1 MSQGLIQGSMREA
14 PLPDIIQL
22 VSQGAKSGCF
32 HVADDPKRCKIYIK
46 DGRIIHAVSHD
57 HEGLEAFYEV
67 ALWLDGS
74 YRFEEG
80 EVEVAAT
87 ISKPN
92 ASVLMEMGRRMEEWR
107 VISQKITSVDLY
119 PTTTIFPGETPQ
131 GVNPRQAKL
140 ITALTGWYTVQELA
154 EVFQKPVLNLA
165 KDLYDLVMGG
175 QVVMKGVRSGKPP
188 KLEAPPPP
196 PAPAPTPQGFPE
208 VEEPPMATA
217 PAADIPAP
225 PAETPAVLR
234 NSVVPAIPVA
244 LVASTSGG
252 ASVQVHDPVKMARL
266 TAFTQRISQTSKNV
280 LPAQFHEMVDRLQ
293 ARATQQIFSG
303 DGPEAVKNLALAVS
317 RGAVDQ
323 GCDAEMVKNLN
334 TQLKALF
341 SK

>member
-32 HVADDPKRCKIYIK
+32 HVADDPKKCRIYLK

-57 HEGLEAFYEV
+57 HEGIEAFYEV
-67 ALWLDGS
+67 ALWLDGN

-80 EVEVAAT
+80 AVEVAPT
-87 ISKPN
+87 INKPN
-92 ASVLMEMGRRMEEWR
+92 ASVLMELGRRMEEWR
-107 VISQKITSVDLY
+107 VISQKITSIDLY
-119 PTTTIFPGETPQ
+119 PTSTLLPGEEPQ

-140 ITALTGWYTVQELA
+140 IGALTGWYTLQELA

-175 QVVMKGVRSGKPP
+175 QVVMKGIRSGKPP
-188 KLEAPPPP
+188 KLDVPPPPPP
-196 PAPAPTPQGFPE
+196 PAPLPQGFPV
-208 VEEPPMATA
+208 VEEA
-217 PAADIPAP
+217 PASFASEPPPAAPIPAP
-225 PAETPAVLR
+225 ERAQPLAPPPA
-234 NSVVPAIPVA
+234 S
-244 LVASTSGG
+244 ASP
-252 ASVQVHDPVKMARL
+252 QVHDPVKMARL
-266 TAFTQRISQTSKNV
+266 TAFTQRIAQTSKNI
-280 LPAQFHEMVDRLQ
+280 LPAQYHEMVDRLQ
-293 ARATQQIFSG
+293 AKATQQIFSG

-323 GCDAEMVKNLN
+323 GCDAEMVKTLN
-334 TQLKALF
+334 AQLKALF

>member
-32 HVADDPKRCKIYIK
+32 HVSDDPKRCKIYLK

-80 EVEVAAT
+80 DVNVAAT
-87 ISKPN
+87 INKPN

-119 PTTTIFPGETPQ
+119 PASTLLPGEEPQ

-140 ITALTGWYTVQELA
+140 ITSLTGWYSVQELS
-154 EVFQKPVLNLA
+154 EVFQKSVLNMA

-175 QVVMKGVRSGKPP
+175 QVVMKGIRSGKPP
-188 KLEAPPPP
+188 KLDAPPPP
-196 PAPAPTPQGFPE
+196 PAPVPTPQGFPV
-208 VEEPPMATA
+208 VEEAPVVPTA
-217 PAADIPAP
+217 PAPVIAAGPA
-225 PAETPAVLR
+225 L
-234 NSVVPAIPVA
+234 
-244 LVASTSGG
+244 TSSGPSSG
-252 ASVQVHDPVKMARL
+252 QVHDPVKMARL
-266 TAFTQRISQTSKNV
+266 TAFTQRIAQTSKQI

-293 ARATQQIFSG
+293 AKATQQIFSG

-323 GCDAEMVKNLN
+323 GCDAEMVKTLN